1 VVGQSGADGVV
12 AMGSTAWPAPTLSPV
27 VVVAMGNR
35 QSGGDGEQ
43 RIGMVPDG
51 LALVV
56 AAVRLSP
63 SVLGLSGRCLDGE
76 TGRTAGLVWVGPLG
90 TVVG

>member
-1 VVGQSGADGVV
+1 MARTDAQSCGRGGDGEQRIRMVPDGLALV
-12 AMGSTAWPAPTLSPV
+12 
-27 VVVAMGNR
+27 MGNR
-35 QSGGDGEQ
+35 RSGGDGEQ